1 MKIEQFAWDFME
13 GRYNST
19 IGSSVKAFAAIVAV
33 LSYSNPFLLVLSVGL
48 WFIGIEIQK
57 H

>member
-13 GRYNST
+13 GRYNKT
-19 IGSSVKAFAAIVAV
+19 IGSSVKAFAAVIAV
-33 LSYSNPFLLVLSVGL
+33 LSYFNPFLLVLSVGL
-48 WFIGIEIQK
+48 WFAGIEIQK

>member
-1 MKIEQFAWDFME
+1 MKTEQFAWDFLE
-13 GRYNST
+13 GRYNK
-19 IGSSVKAFAAIVAV
+19 IVGSSIKAFAAIVAV
-33 LSYSNPFLLVLSVGL
+33 LSYLNPFLLALSVGL

>member
-1 MKIEQFAWDFME
+1 MKTEQFAWDFLE
-13 GRYNST
+13 GRYNKT
-19 IGSSVKAFAAIVAV
+19 VGSSVKEFAAIVAV

-48 WFIGIEIQK
+48 WFIGSEIQK

>member
-1 MKIEQFAWDFME
+1 MKTEQFAWDFLE
-13 GRYNST
+13 GRYNKT
-19 IGSSVKAFAAIVAV
+19 VGSSVKAFAAIVAV
-33 LSYSNPFLLVLSVGL
+33 LSYLNPFLLALSVGL